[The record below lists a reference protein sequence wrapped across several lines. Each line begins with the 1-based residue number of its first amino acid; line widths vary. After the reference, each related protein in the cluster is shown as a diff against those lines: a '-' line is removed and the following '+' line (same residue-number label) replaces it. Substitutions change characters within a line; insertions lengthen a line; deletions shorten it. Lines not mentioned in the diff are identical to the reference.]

1 MKEIST
7 RRLWRDSS
15 AWSVSRDESQ
25 PSDEF
30 PSSKFS
36 EARVA
41 NKRRN
46 NRLPVYFS
54 GDGVSCFS
62 FTVAVHDD
70 DDGDAQEIHA
80 GQLAIRVKRKRE
92 RKSSDRVG
100 SFHPTARKLYE
111 VLSATS
117 SFDFTGRRLLLATRI
132 RFNANSLSGGSLS
145 NRRQFSYGRFNFF
158 YIFSFVSHQVTELSS
173 SVPTKIGKL
182 SCNFIS
188 FSLPFSPLFIFSL
201 FTAVDKGE

>member
-100 SFHPTARKLYE
+100 TFHPTARKLYE

-158 YIFSFVSHQVTELSS
+158 YIFSFVSHPVTELSS

>member
-54 GDGVSCFS
+54 GDGVFCFS

-70 DDGDAQEIHA
+70 DDGDVQEIHA

-158 YIFSFVSHQVTELSS
+158 YIFSFVSHPVTELSS